1 MIAHRTHQYL
11 PRWRPSGPPS
21 SMVEPSSVASLSP
34 ATGGTPHSGRSSC
47 DTPSGGRAAQPPM
60 ISRRTDA
67 PTPYASG
74 MREGFSGDFV
84 SVDAAAD
91 ASVHPL
97 VRKAAAWSWRLLII
111 LAALI
116 ALISVITRLELI

>member
-1 MIAHRTHQYL
+1 ME
-11 PRWRPSGPPS
+11 
-21 SMVEPSSVASLSP
+21 EPSSVASFSP
-34 ATGGTPHSGRSSC
+34 SSGGAPNSGRSSC
-47 DTPSGGRAAQPPM
+47 DTPFRVPARLRAM
-60 ISRRTDA
+60 SLRRTDA
-67 PTPYASG
+67 PTRYASG
-74 MREGFSGDFV
+74 MREGFSVDFV

-116 ALISVITRLELI
+116 ALLWLVMRLELIVVP